1 MKKFDAKNQQTVL
14 IENLKNPECRL
25 IAGYHNGISG
35 ETCLISS
42 AEGDYNR
49 ANSTVHK
56 MGVWPVTIANTTT
69 PAFFTSSVKGSK
81 EGGQKKATDH
91 AIEQAELLAE
101 LFNTGANAKAHMCKL
116 FTAWRLGKVDLT
128 DVFTKEELVELSKVY

>member
-1 MKKFDAKNQQTVL
+1 MKEFDSKNQQAVL

-42 AEGDYNR
+42 AEEDYNR
-49 ANSTVHK
+49 VNSTVHK
-56 MGVWPVTIANTTT
+56 MGVWPITIANTNT

-81 EGGQKKATDH
+81 EGGKKKATEH
-91 AIEQAELLAE
+91 AIEQAEVLVE
-101 LFNTGANAKAHMCKL
+101 LFNSGANAKAHMRKL